1 MKYVKLII
9 FIVIIVF
16 LIASAFYVYY
26 FYDKP
31 KQENAQKSV
40 NIYISAS
47 EESIPD
53 RKIEINYSIT
63 GLNFYYKKNGTTLK
77 SSLILET
84 LPYNNTYKIL
94 AIPGY
99 GQEFYY
105 YSYSFD
111 TKNENNK
118 QVKLLMKRPADL
130 SIEKSGNFITNDN
143 LSILIKYNDISN
155 DREYRNPYYCVDLGF
170 HILSFETNH
179 KKVEKPNEFKN
190 YDKCFSLGNSINTN
204 NREKNISINYSLWGD
219 LDSSDYIKVTIFDT
233 DLVDGKLLVSKDTGD
248 LGGKNYDVIFK

>member
-1 MKYVKLII
+1 MKSITLII
-9 FIVIIVF
+9 LIVIFVF

-40 NIYISAS
+40 NISISAS

-53 RKIEINYSIT
+53 RKIEINYSIV
-63 GLNFYYKKNGTTLK
+63 GLEYSYYKSGATLK

-84 LPYNNTYKIL
+84 LPFNNTFKIT

-99 GQEFYY
+99 SQSYY
-105 YSYSFD
+105 YYTYTFD
-111 TKNENNK
+111 TKNENNR
-118 QVKLLMKRPADL
+118 QIKLLMKKPAKL
-130 SIEKSGNFITNDN
+130 SVEKSGTFASNNN
-143 LSILIKYNDISN
+143 LSISIKYDDISN

-170 HILSFETNH
+170 HILSFETNNNN
-179 KKVEKPNEFKN
+179 VEKPIEFKN
-190 YDKCFSLGNSINTN
+190 YDKCFNLGNSINTN
-204 NREKNISINYSLWGD
+204 NREKNISISYSLWGD

-233 DLVDGKLLVSKDTGD
+233 DLVDGKLVVSKESGD
-248 LGGKNYDVIFK
+248 LGGKNYDVIFN